1 MNSREPKPIRK
12 ISLPQ
17 VRVAEG
23 CFVML
28 SWLAAGQAQKAFGP
42 PIQLQNWYRNE
53 NCTVFGELIT
63 MPVPPLPGMPK
74 VLSE

>member
-1 MNSREPKPIRK
+1 MNSREPSRQEK
-12 ISLPQ
+12 SLCRG
-17 VRVAEG
+17 VRLAEG

-28 SWLAAGQAQKAFGP
+28 FWLAESQAQKAFGP
-42 PIQLQNWYRNE
+42 PIQLQNWYRKE

-63 MPVPPLPGMPK
+63 MLVPPLPGMPK

>member
-1 MNSREPKPIRK
+1 
-12 ISLPQ
+12 
-17 VRVAEG
+17 
-23 CFVML
+23 ML
-28 SWLAAGQAQKAFGP
+28 FWLAAGQAQKTFGP
-42 PIQLQNWYRNE
+42 PIQLQNWYRKE